1 MSRSRQLSAV
11 MVEIGIHDRTV
22 EDLNAIAGTR
32 EKRPPIEERS
42 APREWNLVTF
52 ATKGYWLCKACK
64 VPTTFPPDGEQ
75 ICIRCGSA
83 RVEFQ
88 PPIF

>member
-1 MSRSRQLSAV
+1 MRNRHLSPV
-11 MVEIGIHDRTV
+11 LVEIGIHDRTV
-22 EDLNAIAGTR
+22 DELNAVAASR
-32 EKRPPIEERS
+32 EKRPPVKELP

-52 ATKGYWLCKACK
+52 ATHGYLLCKQCK

-75 ICIRCGSA
+75 ICIRCGSN